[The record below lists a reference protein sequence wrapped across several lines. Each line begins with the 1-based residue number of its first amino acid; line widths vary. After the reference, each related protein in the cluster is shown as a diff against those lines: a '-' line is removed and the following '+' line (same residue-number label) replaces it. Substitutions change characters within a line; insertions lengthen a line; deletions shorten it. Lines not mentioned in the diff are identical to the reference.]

1 MRIFTFV
8 AGAFLAP
15 SFLTLPLVWAAPSAR
30 MAETPAR
37 AGTRPPEVGPL
48 KPGRIAG
55 VKAAQQ
61 ARTGL
66 ALIGTGAII
75 AVVVV
80 AAGSSGGSA
89 QNTLQTAPTTTTSP

>member
-8 AGAFLAP
+8 VAITFLGL

-30 MAETPAR
+30 TAEAPTR
-37 AGTRPPEVGPL
+37 AGTRSPEAGPL
-48 KPGRIAG
+48 KSGRTAG
-55 VKAAQQ
+55 VKVAQQ
-61 ARTGL
+61 ARAGL

-80 AAGSSGGSA
+80 AAGSGGG
-89 QNTLQTAPTTTTSP
+89 QNTMQIASATTTSP

>member
-1 MRIFTFV
+1 MATT
-8 AGAFLAP
+8 FLA
-15 SFLTLPLVWAAPSAR
+15 LPLVRAAPSAR
-30 MAETPAR
+30 TAETPAR
-37 AGTRPPEVGPL
+37 AGTRPPEAGPL

-80 AAGSSGGSA
+80 VAAGSGG
-89 QNTLQTAPTTTTSP
+89 QNTMQIAPATTTSP